1 MAKLAARAERGATAS
16 SFVLGTGGFR
26 EIEVSGDTEIMDQ
39 CVRPGPVAVSLGRRP
54 RLNKEEIMV
63 KVIASSLRKGNV
75 VEQDGKL
82 HVVLTAEN
90 IHPGK
95 GNSVTNVN
103 MRRIV
108 DGVKVIGRW
117 RTVEMVEKAD
127 VDERE
132 YQFLYHDAEGYHFMN
147 PENYDQIAVGEDVVG
162 DQAAYLVD
170 GMMVFLKTYN
180 DVAIAIELPARVTF
194 EIIDTEPAVKGQTAT
209 SSYKPAVLSN
219 GTKTMVPPHIGVG
232 TRIVI
237 MTEDG
242 SYVERAKD

>member
-1 MAKLAARAERGATAS
+1 
-16 SFVLGTGGFR
+16 
-26 EIEVSGDTEIMDQ
+26 
-39 CVRPGPVAVSLGRRP
+39 
-54 RLNKEEIMV
+54 MV

-82 HVVLTAEN
+82 HVILTAEN

-103 MRRIV
+103 MRRIS
-108 DGVKVIGRW
+108 DGVKVVGRW

-132 YQFLYHDAEGYHFMN
+132 YQFLYHDAEGHHFMN
-147 PENYDQIAVGEDVVG
+147 PETYEQISVPEDVIG
-162 DQAAYLVD
+162 DSAAFLAD
-170 GMMVFLKTYN
+170 GMMVYLKTFN
-180 DVAIAIELPARVTF
+180 GVAIAIELPARVTL
-194 EIIDTEPAVKGQTAT
+194 EIVDTEPVVKGQTA
-209 SSYKPAVLSN
+209 SSSFKPATLSN
-219 GTKTMVPPHIGVG
+219 GTKTMVPPHIGIG
-232 TRIVI
+232 TRVVV

>member
-1 MAKLAARAERGATAS
+1 
-16 SFVLGTGGFR
+16 
-26 EIEVSGDTEIMDQ
+26 
-39 CVRPGPVAVSLGRRP
+39 
-54 RLNKEEIMV
+54 MV
-63 KVIASSLRKGNV
+63 KVIASSLRKGHV

-90 IHPGK
+90 VHPGK

-117 RTVEMVEKAD
+117 RTVEMVERAE

-132 YQFLYHDAEGYHFMN
+132 YQFLYHDGEGYHFME
-147 PENYDQIAVGEDVVG
+147 PTTYEQLAVPEDVIG
-162 DQAAYLVD
+162 EQGAYLQD
-170 GMMVFLKTYN
+170 GMKVYLKTFN
-180 DVAIAIELPARVTF
+180 GVAIAIELPARVTL
-194 EIIDTEPAVKGQTAT
+194 EITETEPVVKGQTA
-209 SSYKPAVLSN
+209 SSSFNTAVLSN

-232 TRIVI
+232 TRVVV